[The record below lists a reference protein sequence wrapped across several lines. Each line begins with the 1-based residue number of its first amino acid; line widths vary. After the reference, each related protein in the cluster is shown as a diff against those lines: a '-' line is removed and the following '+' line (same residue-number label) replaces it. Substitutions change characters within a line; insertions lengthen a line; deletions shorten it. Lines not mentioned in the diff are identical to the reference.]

1 MSDQVPPPNSP
12 EPPSRSG
19 GGAGDAAAPKE
30 IILARWVDRF
40 IAWLIDFVIV
50 NAAVWIVVGLALA
63 SPFMLGTDQRMVIDR
78 EDGRPFFFDRGGPMR
93 SWSWF
98 GGFLPGAL
106 PFLITSIVF
115 LAIGPILNTQED
127 NR

>member
-1 MSDQVPPPNSP
+1 MSDQIPPPNSP

-19 GGAGDAAAPKE
+19 GGAGAGDAAAPKE

-40 IAWLIDFVIV
+40 IAWIIDFVIV

-78 EDGRPFFFDRGGPMR
+78 EDGRHSSSTEEDPWVTGGGLEVFFLVHCHF
-93 SWSWF
+93 
-98 GGFLPGAL
+98 
-106 PFLITSIVF
+106 
-115 LAIGPILNTQED
+115 
-127 NR
+127 